1 MNIMINAI
9 VPYFINLFFTLCL
22 SSFIFHFIRYI
33 LKEHIKEA
41 VRLHSEVNAGRP
53 ALHHGISLFNYGD
66 LLQRIGG
73 VTNCR
78 EAIKYQLLT
87 VFGDVYVSRGCR

>member
-1 MNIMINAI
+1 MF
-9 VPYFINLFFTLCL
+9 V
-22 SSFIFHFIRYI
+22 IFHITFYTLYI
-33 LKEHIKEA
+33 KLKEHIKEA

-78 EAIKYQLLT
+78 EAIKYQLQCLEMYMSLGG
-87 VFGDVYVSRGCR
+87 VGELD